1 MINTMSIYPNG
12 IDSMIFFQDN
22 NIEKLEIINIYN
34 DLISEEKYNEAN
46 NFINQQE
53 GVYGFFADYLNA
65 IENRIYNLQ
74 EYILTKTKINPFI
87 PFESDNADEEPQST
101 LEGDI
106 WI

>member
-53 GVYGFFADYLNA
+53 GVYGFFADYLKL
-65 IENRIYNLQ
+65 RLNL
-74 EYILTKTKINPFI
+74 L
-87 PFESDNADEEPQST
+87 DNSCSYLIALIKS
-101 LEGDI
+101 
-106 WI
+106 